1 MAIWKR
7 MSDACLA
14 GRFRPSLL
22 FSSSLAWSVMLFAG
36 GCASEAP
43 TSVGGPAD
51 QALARPTDGPA
62 VNVLAI
68 DPPRA
73 PQNATLDVL
82 VRGSGYDDGS
92 AVSFE
97 LAGEPAA
104 EILTNSTA
112 FVSQRELIA
121 NITIE
126 ADAEV
131 ALYDVVVTTTRG
143 KRGVGIESFEVTSY
157 ELVVVGALPGAVNSR
172 ATDVNANGEA
182 IGWSQIGF
190 GGEPDFD
197 GFHAFYW
204 HGGALEELGRGFAN
218 AISSDCAVGSCR
230 VAGFSDLTFKPV
242 VWEKQNGRWTSFE
255 LPVPGFFGLANAINS
270 AGDMIAGIMSQA
282 DGSPT
287 AAVWTESGGV
297 WSVAALP
304 TPPGDDVN
312 VDGLNDLGQVAGRA
326 ARNAMVWTPGGTG
339 WTATVLEPPPGFVSD
354 EARALAINDQ
364 GDVVGEVG
372 PLGGDQTS
380 RAVLWRST
388 AAGWARGMDLG
399 ILGRSTGQFFEGSQ
413 ATDINDAGQ
422 VVGLSGVK
430 GQRWL
435 RHPFVWTEAAGMV
448 DIGTFRGPQDAIASA
463 ISDNGWIAGTDNE
476 NAILW
481 VPTPSR

>member
-1 MAIWKR
+1 MAIRKR
-7 MSDACLA
+7 MNDSCLA
-14 GRFRPSLL
+14 ARFRAPLL
-22 FSSSLAWSVMLFAG
+22 SSMLLWAAAIFAG
-36 GCASEAP
+36 GCASDSP
-43 TSVGGPAD
+43 TSLDDASD
-51 QALARPTDGPA
+51 RALARPAASPN
-62 VNVLAI
+62 VNVLTV

-92 AVSFE
+92 TVSFE
-97 LAGEPAA
+97 LAGQPAT
-104 EILTNSTA
+104 EILTNSTV
-112 FVSQRELIA
+112 FVSQRELVA

-131 ALYDVVVTTTRG
+131 ALYDVVVTTLGG

-204 HGGALEELGRGFAN
+204 HGGVLEELGRGFAN

-242 VWEKQNGRWTSFE
+242 VWERQNGTWTSFE

-270 AGDMIAGIMSQA
+270 VGDMIAGIMSQA

-304 TPPGDDVN
+304 TPPADDVN

-326 ARNAMVWTPGGTG
+326 ARNAMVWTPSGAG
-339 WTATVLEPPPGFVSD
+339 WTAAVLEPPPGFVSD
-354 EARALAINDQ
+354 EARALAINNG
-364 GDVVGEVG
+364 GDIVGEVG

-380 RAVLWRST
+380 RAVLWKRLAT
-388 AAGWARGMDLG
+388 GWARGTDLG

-413 ATDINDAGQ
+413 ATDINDVGQ
-422 VVGLSGVK
+422 VVGLSGVA
-430 GQRWL
+430 GQRFL

-463 ISDNGWIAGTDNE
+463 ISENGWIAGTDNE

-481 VPTPSR
+481 VPAPSQ